1 VLGNTSH
8 YILIIAAALGSVIG
22 NSLFRLGLAK
32 TGIESLSLGYLVK
45 NLFSIIFQPIVF
57 VGFIVFAIS
66 TVIWMR
72 VLSLEPLNK
81 SYPILMGFVI
91 LFLVVSSIIFLNEP
105 LSWVKISGMVIIVLG
120 TFLAFM

>member
-1 VLGNTSH
+1 MLGNTSH